1 MILEEYL
8 DAEYASAVNHRIVHS
23 VRLVR
28 KITTRFDGYLRF
40 RCELINHDFLEVALR
55 LTLNENTLK
64 ISSYRY
70 QWMDSTQT
78 QLRRRWDDAPHFPH
92 LPNFPHH
99 CHIGDEEIVQPSDV
113 LHVTE
118 LLDLI
123 ELMTERQ

>member
-8 DAEYASAVNHRIVHS
+8 DAEYASAVNHQIVRS
-23 VRLVR
+23 LRLVR

-40 RCELINHDFLEVALR
+40 R
-55 LTLNENTLK
+55 
-64 ISSYRY
+64 Y
-70 QWMDSTQT
+70 
-78 QLRRRWDDAPHFPH
+78 FPH

-99 CHIGDEEIVQPSDV
+99 CHVGDEEIVQPSEV